1 VSLSFEVLFRRW
13 QRLAPRKRWAMVLAV
28 PVVAVGSWLPIA
40 AHGSASSTPL
50 VVQRQDLVETVE
62 VEGDLAAVHSTEV
75 GPPPVSEVEFKISF
89 MAPEG
94 TTVKKGDPILGF
106 DTEVLQRNLAEKEA
120 EMNEAAAN
128 VTRKEADLRLS
139 LLTLD
144 QQIAQVV
151 ADLGKARLK
160 ADVPPDVQQRIE
172 FEKAQLD
179 VRGRERDLEN
189 LRRESDAT
197 KSSAEAELGSLREQ
211 RDRARGR
218 VAELRAAIQKMMVRA
233 TQDGIV
239 IYRPNWRDEKKKIGD
254 SVWSAETVLSIPDLS
269 AMRADGFVAEA
280 DGGAVAVGQPAVVH
294 LEARPD
300 MDLRGHVRRIAQTV
314 RQRSWRTP
322 GKGFKVE
329 IALDRTDPLIMRPA
343 MRFRGEIET
352 ARRTGLVVVSKDAV
366 FLRDKGPVVWLDGR
380 FGWRERPVL
389 LGRSNRRLVEVLEGL
404 SVGDRV
410 SPIDLAATEKT
421 RPGSGSG
428 GPS

>member
-1 VSLSFEVLFRRW
+1 VSFSFDPLLRLWKPLALRRRW
-13 QRLAPRKRWAMVLAV
+13 LAALA
-28 PVVAVGSWLPIA
+28 LPLA
-40 AHGSASSTPL
+40 ALGLWSALAGPGAASSAPI
-50 VVQRQDLVETVE
+50 VVERQDLVETVE
-62 VEGDLAAVHSTEV
+62 VEGELAAVHSSEV

-106 DTEVLQRNLAEKEA
+106 DTEVLQRSLAEKEA

-139 LLTLD
+139 LLNLD
-144 QQIAQVV
+144 QQIAQVT

-160 ADVPPDVQQRIE
+160 ADVPPDVQQRLE

-189 LRRESDAT
+189 LQGESESA
-197 KSSAEAELGSLREQ
+197 KSTAGAELGSLKEQ

-218 VAELRAAIQKMMVRA
+218 VAELRAAIEKMTVRA
-233 TQDGIV
+233 PQDGIV

-269 AMRADGFVAEA
+269 AMQADGFVAEA
-280 DGGAVAVGQPAVVH
+280 DGGAVSEGQPVVLH

-300 MDLRGHVRRIAQTV
+300 MDLKGRVRRIAQTV

-352 ARRTGLVVVSKDAV
+352 GRRAGLVVIPRDAV
-366 FLRDKGPVVWLDGR
+366 FLRDEGPVIWVDGR
-380 FGWRERPVL
+380 LGWRERKVR
-389 LGRSNRRLVEVLEGL
+389 LGRTNRKLIEVLEGV
-404 SVGDRV
+404 SVGDRI
-410 SPIDLAATEKT
+410 SPVDLAVATRE
-421 RPGSGSG
+421 RAASVGRS
-428 GPS
+428 

>member
-1 VSLSFEVLFRRW
+1 VALGGW
-13 QRLAPRKRWAMVLAV
+13 LALA
-28 PVVAVGSWLPIA
+28 AR
-40 AHGSASSTPL
+40 GSASAAPL
-50 VVQRQDLVETVE
+50 VIERQDLVETVE
-62 VEGDLAAVHSTEV
+62 VEGELAAVHSTEV

-139 LLTLD
+139 LLNLD
-144 QQIAQVV
+144 QQIAQAV

-160 ADVPPDVQQRIE
+160 ADVPPDVQQRLE

-189 LRRESDAT
+189 LRQESDAA
-197 KSSAEAELGSLREQ
+197 KSTAEAELGSLKEQ

-218 VAELRAAIQKMMVRA
+218 VAELRAAIGKMTVRA
-233 TQDGIV
+233 AQDGIV
-239 IYRPNWRDEKKKIGD
+239 VYRPNWRDEKKKIGD

-269 AMRADGFVAEA
+269 AMLADGFVAEA
-280 DGGAVAVGQPAVVH
+280 DGGAVTEGQPVVLH

-300 MDLRGHVRRIAQTV
+300 MDLRGRVRRIAQTV

-322 GKGFKVE
+322 GKGFKVA
-329 IALDRTDPLIMRPA
+329 IALDQTDPLIMRPA

-352 ARRTGLVVVSKDAV
+352 ARRSGLIVVPRDAV
-366 FLRDKGPVVWLDGR
+366 FLRDAGPVVWVDGR
-380 FGWRERPVL
+380 FGWREQTVR
-389 LGRSNRRLVEVLEGL
+389 LGRSNRKLIEVLEGL
-404 SVGDRV
+404 SAGDRV
-410 SPIDLAATEKT
+410 SPIDLAVVDGERT
-421 RPGSGSG
+421 RSAGMGHS
-428 GPS
+428 